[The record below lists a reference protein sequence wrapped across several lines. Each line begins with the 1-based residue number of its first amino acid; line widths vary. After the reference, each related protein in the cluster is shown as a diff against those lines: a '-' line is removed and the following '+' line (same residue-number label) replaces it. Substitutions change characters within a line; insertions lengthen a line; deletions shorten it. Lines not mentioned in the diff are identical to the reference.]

1 MKSSIVKR
9 SVIIDG
15 HKTSVSLE
23 APFWL
28 GLRQIAELQQLP
40 LSGLLHAIDAGRDSA
55 NLSSAIRVFVLEH
68 FRGLATGEVAQQ
80 REGGRVPSTFVTGDA
95 PALT

>member
-9 SVIIDG
+9 SVIINR

-28 GLRQIAELQQLP
+28 GLREIAELRQLP
-40 LSGLLHAIDAGRDSA
+40 LSGMLQAIDAERDSA
-55 NLSSAIRVFVLEH
+55 NLSSAIRVFVLEY
-68 FRGLATGEVAQQ
+68 FRALASGEPQ
-80 REGGRVPSTFVTGDA
+80 RHEGGHVASTFVTDA
-95 PALT
+95 PTLP

>member
-9 SVIIDG
+9 SVIIGG

-23 APFWL
+23 APFWE
-28 GLRQIAELQQLP
+28 GLRRIAELHHVP
-40 LSGLLHAIDAGRDSA
+40 VSGMLKQIDAGRDNA

-68 FRGLATGEVAQQ
+68 YRTQANGETPRRG
-80 REGGRVPSTFVTGDA
+80 GGGHVESTFVSDA
-95 PALT
+95 PVLP